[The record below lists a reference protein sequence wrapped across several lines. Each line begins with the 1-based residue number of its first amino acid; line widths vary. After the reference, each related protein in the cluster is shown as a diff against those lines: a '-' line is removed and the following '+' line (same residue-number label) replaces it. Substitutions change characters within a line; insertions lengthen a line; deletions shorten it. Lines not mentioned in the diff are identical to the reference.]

1 MEALQ
6 MGYKTG
12 VDKAQ
17 TAIAPTSLDD
27 FVPENHI
34 CRVICAFTGRLDMAA
49 LGCKYAET
57 KATGCRPYDP
67 RMTPNL
73 YIYGY

>member
-1 MEALQ
+1 MS
-6 MGYKTG
+6 YKIG

-17 TAIAPTSLDD
+17 TAILPMCPDD

-34 CRVICAFTGRLDMAA
+34 CRVICAFTERLDMAA
-49 LGCKYAET
+49 LGYKYAET
-57 KATGCRPYDP
+57 KSTGCRPYNP